1 MERTVAIYTAAEH
14 SKAYP
19 WRPII
24 HNVDGKEFIEV
35 DSCSPAMNRAAD
47 APRDSTN
54 SQAWIY
60 TLVKLRDEAIDKF
73 IEDVFV
79 VDEDRMRPQSF
90 AKAFLEANVPD
101 ALSIVVPIGDGHEP
115 QNFLV
120 KSTTRKNTNPVVELT
135 KANVEAILYAIKNYN
150 ADGDGHAHAE
160 CEEADGD
167 GNDGWEELSELELG
181 PVKWRRNHGR
191 WSLKV
196 EWRDE
201 NGCRHSKWEQP
212 AKGNARE
219 VVRFL
224 QDVYEKNHR
233 EDSSHAGKKRK

>member
-35 DSCSPAMNRAAD
+35 DSCSPAMNRAAN
-47 APRDSTN
+47 APRDSTK
-54 SQAWIY
+54 SQAWISN
-60 TLVKLRDEAIDKF
+60 LVKLRDEAIDKF

-101 ALSIVVPIGDGHEP
+101 ALSIGVPIGDGREP
-115 QNFLV
+115 KNFMV
-120 KSTTRKNTNPVVELT
+120 KTTNRKNTSPVVELT
-135 KANVEAILYAIKNYN
+135 QANVEAILYAIKNYN
-150 ADGDGHAHAE
+150 ADGDGHAHTE

-167 GNDGWEELSELELG
+167 GDDGWEELSELELG
-181 PVKWRRNHGR
+181 PVKWRRNRGR

-224 QDVYEKNHR
+224 QDVYDKNHR
-233 EDSSHAGKKRK
+233 EDSSPAGKKRK